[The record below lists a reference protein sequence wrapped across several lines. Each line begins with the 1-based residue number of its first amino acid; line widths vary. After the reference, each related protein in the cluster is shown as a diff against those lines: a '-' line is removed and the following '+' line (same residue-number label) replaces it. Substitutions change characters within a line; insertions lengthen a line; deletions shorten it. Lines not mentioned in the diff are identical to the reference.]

1 MADQSYES
9 HTHRPVPTA
18 IVVLLA
24 ATALVLIVGQLFL
37 GWQTRDWAILAAV
50 AAVFQLAA
58 ISRLYTINLQ
68 DRIIMLEM
76 KVRCA
81 EVLPA
86 GQDATLA
93 KLSKRQIIALRFASD
108 AELGALLEKAAREN
122 LSPKDIKASIQ
133 TWRPDLHRT

>member
-1 MADQSYES
+1 MAEQSYES
-9 HTHRPVPTA
+9 HTHRPIPST
-18 IVVLLA
+18 IVGVLAL
-24 ATALVLIVGQLFL
+24 TALVLMFGSAFF
-37 GWQTRDWAILAAV
+37 GWQTRDWALFAV
-50 AAVFQLAA
+50 IAAVFVLGG

-93 KLSKRQIIALRFASD
+93 KLSKGQIIALRFASD
-108 AELGALLEKAAREN
+108 DELGALLERAAREK
-122 LSPKDIKASIQ
+122 LSPKDIKASIK

>member
-1 MADQSYES
+1 MAEQSYES

-18 IVVLLA
+18 IVAVLA
-24 ATALVLIVGQLFL
+24 MTALVLMIGYLFF
-37 GWQTRDWAILAAV
+37 GWQTRDWALLAV
-50 AAVFQLAA
+50 IGAVFVLGG

-93 KLSKRQIIALRFASD
+93 QLSKRQIVALRFASEE
-108 AELGALLEKAAREN
+108 ELGALLQRAAREN
-122 LSPKDIKASIQ
+122 LAAKDIKASIKK
-133 TWRPDLHRT
+133 WRPDLHRT

>member
-1 MADQSYES
+1 MAEQSYES
-9 HTHRPVPTA
+9 HTHNPIPTT
-18 IVVLLA
+18 IVGLFALI
-24 ATALVLIVGQLFL
+24 ALVLMIGYMFF
-37 GWQTRDWAILAAV
+37 GWQTRDWALLAV
-50 AAVFQLAA
+50 IAAVFVLGG
-58 ISRLYTINLQ
+58 ISRLYTTSLQ

-86 GQDATLA
+86 GQEANLA

-108 AELGALLEKAAREN
+108 EELGALLERAAREN
-122 LSPKDIKASIQ
+122 LSPKDIKASIK

>member
-1 MADQSYES
+1 MAEQSYES

-18 IVVLLA
+18 IVGLLA
-24 ATALVLIVGQLFL
+24 LTALVLMIGYLFF
-37 GWQTRDWAILAAV
+37 GWQTRDWAILAV
-50 AAVFQLAA
+50 IAAVFVLGG

-68 DRIIMLEM
+68 DRIIMLET

-108 AELGALLEKAAREN
+108 DELGALLERAAREN
-122 LSPKDIKASIQ
+122 LSAKDIKASIKS
-133 TWRPDLHRT
+133 WRPDPYRT